1 MRGKK
6 QKRQTKMK
14 KENKSNN
21 SNLSKAKK
29 AKDDE
34 FYTQLSDIENE
45 IKHYKEH
52 FKNKVVYCNCDDPEW
67 SNFFIYFKS
76 NFNHL
81 GLKKLIS
88 THYSLNIEKDKAYK
102 LECVEYSVDENG
114 IPKEFKSYLKGDGD
128 FRSQE
133 CINLLKESDI
143 VCTNPPFSLFRE
155 YIAQLIEHDK
165 KFLIIGSMNAITYK
179 ETFNLI
185 MNEKIW
191 LGNTNVKK
199 FRKPD
204 GEMKYFGNI
213 CWYTNLSHKK
223 RNEEIILWKEYSTED
238 YQNYDDFNIINV
250 NKVNEIPKNYNGL
263 MGVPITFLEKY
274 NPNQFKIL
282 GIANSARYIGEKCYT
297 FIDKRKIYNRIII
310 KKVG

>member
-1 MRGKK
+1 MI
-6 QKRQTKMK
+6 
-14 KENKSNN
+14 KEIKSNN

-34 FYTQLSDIENE
+34 FYTQLFDIENE

-52 FKNKVVYCNCDDPEW
+52 FRDKIVYCNCDDPEW
-67 SNFFIYFKS
+67 SNFFIYFKN

-102 LECVEYSVDENG
+102 LECVEYSIDENG
-114 IPKEFKSYLKGDGD
+114 TPKETKSYLDGNGD

-133 CINLLKESDI
+133 CINLLEESDI

-155 YIAQLIEHDK
+155 YIAQLMEYDK

-199 FRKPD
+199 FRKPN
-204 GEMKYFGNI
+204 GEIKNFGNI

-223 RNEEIILWKEYSTED
+223 RNEEIILWKEYNEEEYPLYD
-238 YQNYDDFNIINV
+238 NYNAIEV
-250 NKVNEIPKNYNGL
+250 SKVANIPKDYNGY
-263 MGVPITFLEKY
+263 MAVPITFLEKF
-274 NPNQFKIL
+274 NPHQFMICDANNIKTNKDIKNKPHGLIKDKEGTVNGKIKYV
-282 GIANSARYIGEKCYT
+282 R
-297 FIDKRKIYNRIII
+297 FII
-310 KKVG
+310 KRINK